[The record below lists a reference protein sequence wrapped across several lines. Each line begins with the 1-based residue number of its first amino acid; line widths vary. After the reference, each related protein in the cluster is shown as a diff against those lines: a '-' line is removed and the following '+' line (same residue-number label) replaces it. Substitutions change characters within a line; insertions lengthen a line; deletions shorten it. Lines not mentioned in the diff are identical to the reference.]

1 MKKIAKAGQFLKNS
15 FLAILKGEFILRLKA
30 EKYILQILYT
40 FVLIAGVIW
49 ISILIDNTLLKVEK
63 NSKTINELEI
73 AYSERCYEKA
83 ASERR
88 SNVAARL
95 SRMGSKVGEPEKSA
109 IIVER

>member
-49 ISILIDNTLLKVEK
+49 ISILIDNTLLKPDATPEQIEK
-63 NSKTINELEI
+63 MMVLIHHHGVKE
-73 AYSERCYEKA
+73 
-83 ASERR
+83 
-88 SNVAARL
+88 
-95 SRMGSKVGEPEKSA
+95 
-109 IIVER
+109 